1 MCGEDEGAVVV
12 SEHGSGGWRDG
23 VKDRWWCRQGVSLW
37 LNMGSFLEYIIWL

>member
-23 VKDRWWCRQGVSLW
+23 VKDRWWCRQGRTALKGIADVSPKLK
-37 LNMGSFLEYIIWL
+37 